1 MSPQGPR
8 IEDRRR
14 ASNPAGARSA
24 HGAQRGDG
32 TIANSGGAIAAP
44 DLDGTSDE
52 EAIRGVLSGNRD
64 AFAVLVERY
73 QGRAFRLALRVLR
86 NEESARD
93 AVQDAFLKAY
103 SALSRFQGRSSFYT
117 WLYRLVMNQCLDM
130 KRRDKSDRHVEWEDE
145 GTGEASA
152 DSLLPPEVAG
162 VRFEPA
168 ASMMRQ
174 QLRERITEAIGRL
187 PDGPRETLILREVD
201 GLSYAEIAEAQKIP
215 KGTVM
220 SRLHYA
226 RKQLQA
232 YLIEMGV
239 AVRADARAGEQS
251 K

>member
-1 MSPQGPR
+1 V
-8 IEDRRR
+8 
-14 ASNPAGARSA
+14 
-24 HGAQRGDG
+24 QRGDE
-32 TIANSGGAIAAP
+32 TIASTSGAITAP
-44 DLDGTSDE
+44 DLDGISDE
-52 EAIRGVLSGNRD
+52 EAIRGVLAGNRD

-73 QGRAFRLALRVLR
+73 QGRAFRLAQRVLR

-130 KRRDKSDRHVEWEDE
+130 KRRDRSDRQVGWEEDGSGE
-145 GTGEASA
+145 GSA
-152 DSLLPPEVAG
+152 DSLPPPEVDG
-162 VRFEPA
+162 VRFAPA
-168 ASMMRQ
+168 ASMMRK
-174 QLRERITEAIGRL
+174 QLRERIAEAIERL
-187 PDGPRETLILREVD
+187 PEGPRETLILREVE
-201 GLSYAEIAEAQKIP
+201 GLSYAEIAESQNVP

-226 RKQLQA
+226 RKQLQT

-239 AVRADARAGEQS
+239 ATRADARVGEEP

>member
-14 ASNPAGARSA
+14 ASNPAEARSA

-152 DSLLPPEVAG
+152 ESLLPPEVAG
-162 VRFEPA
+162 STGPHPTIVW
-168 ASMMRQ
+168 
-174 QLRERITEAIGRL
+174 
-187 PDGPRETLILREVD
+187 PD
-201 GLSYAEIAEAQKIP
+201 S
-215 KGTVM
+215 
-220 SRLHYA
+220 
-226 RKQLQA
+226 
-232 YLIEMGV
+232 
-239 AVRADARAGEQS
+239 DARSPKVTASITGT
-251 K
+251 

>member
-1 MSPQGPR
+1 MRQ
-8 IEDRRR
+8 
-14 ASNPAGARSA
+14 
-24 HGAQRGDG
+24 GDG
-32 TIANSGGAIAAP
+32 TIPESSGAVAAL
-44 DLDGTSDE
+44 DLDATSDE
-52 EAIRGVLSGNRD
+52 EAIRRVLAGDRD

-117 WLYRLVMNQCLDM
+117 WFYRLVMNQCLDM

-145 GTGEASA
+145 GTGEGSA
-152 DSLLPPEVAG
+152 DALLPPEVAG

-174 QLRERITEAIGRL
+174 QLRERIAEGIGRL